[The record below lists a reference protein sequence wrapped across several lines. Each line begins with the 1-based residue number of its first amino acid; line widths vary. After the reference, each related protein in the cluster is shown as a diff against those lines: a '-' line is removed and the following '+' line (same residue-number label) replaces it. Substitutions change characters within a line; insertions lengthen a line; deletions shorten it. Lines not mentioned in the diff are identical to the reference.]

1 MKIKQKDQRALQK
14 LPSVR
19 LMSLGATPGSLGL
32 ADLWWLPCGEP
43 VAVEPT
49 SGSQV

>member
-1 MKIKQKDQRALQK
+1 MKIKQKDQRVLQK
-14 LPSVR
+14 LPSVHH
-19 LMSLGATPGSLGL
+19 MSLGASPGSLGL
-32 ADLWWLPCGEP
+32 GDLRWLQCEEP